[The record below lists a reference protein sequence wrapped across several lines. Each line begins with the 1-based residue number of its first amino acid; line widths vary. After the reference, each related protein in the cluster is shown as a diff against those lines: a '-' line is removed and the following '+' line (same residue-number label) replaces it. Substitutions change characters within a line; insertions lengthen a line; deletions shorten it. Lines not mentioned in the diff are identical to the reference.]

1 MKEEKEPTLLD
12 YWRTIWRYRFFILLF
27 FVITV
32 GVTFIFSLLSPKIY
46 RATATILPPQEKRV
60 SGLSQM
66 LGAAGI
72 NIQGISQPTST
83 TDVFMAL
90 LKSRR
95 MKDEVIN
102 RFDLQ
107 KVYKTKTKEEA
118 RKKLDR
124 NSEVEISRQEKVI
137 KINVMD
143 TSPERS
149 ADIANFYLENLDRL
163 NRELNITSAGQM
175 CRFIEERLKETAAS
189 LKTAEEKLETYQVR
203 KKVVSG
209 QEKETAAK
217 TSGELQGNLIAARV
231 RLEALK
237 KYATKNNPEV
247 IKLQNEVK
255 EMEKVVSS
263 LPPVGTELGR
273 LIRDV
278 KVQETIYSLLASQY
292 EQARIEEARDTPTV
306 QILDYATPPEKKY
319 KPKIKLNMA
328 ISGVIALIFGIFFS
342 FLYNSSKAEISLRK

>member
-124 NSEVEISRQEKVI
+124 NSEVEISRQERVI

-175 CRFIEERLKETAAS
+175 CRFIEERLKETAIF
-189 LKTAEEKLETYQVR
+189 LRKTEEKLEAYQIR

-209 QEKETAAK
+209 Q
-217 TSGELQGNLIAARV
+217 R
-231 RLEALK
+231 
-237 KYATKNNPEV
+237 
-247 IKLQNEVK
+247 
-255 EMEKVVSS
+255 
-263 LPPVGTELGR
+263 
-273 LIRDV
+273 
-278 KVQETIYSLLASQY
+278 
-292 EQARIEEARDTPTV
+292 
-306 QILDYATPPEKKY
+306 
-319 KPKIKLNMA
+319 
-328 ISGVIALIFGIFFS
+328 
-342 FLYNSSKAEISLRK
+342 

>member
-1 MKEEKEPTLLD
+1 MKEEEELTLLD
-12 YWRTIWRYRFFILLF
+12 YWRTIWRYRFFILLLF
-27 FVITV
+27 IIAV
-32 GVTFIFSLLSPKIY
+32 GTTLVFSLISPKIY
-46 RATATILPPQEKRV
+46 RATATILPPQEKQV

-66 LGAAGI
+66 LAATGI

-118 RKKLDR
+118 RGKLDG
-124 NSEVEISRQEKVI
+124 NSEVEISKQEKVI

-175 CRFIEERLKETAAS
+175 CRFIEERLKEAAAS

>member
-1 MKEEKEPTLLD
+1 MKEEEELTLLD
-12 YWRTIWRYRFFILLF
+12 YWRTIWRYRFFILLLF
-27 FVITV
+27 IIAV
-32 GVTFIFSLLSPKIY
+32 GTTLVFSLISPKIY
-46 RATATILPPQEKRV
+46 RATATILPPQEKQV

-66 LGAAGI
+66 LAATGI

-118 RKKLDR
+118 RGKLDG
-124 NSEVEISRQEKVI
+124 NSEVEISKQEKVI

-175 CRFIEERLKETAAS
+175 CRFIEERLKEAAAS

-278 KVQETIYSLLASQY
+278 KVQETIYSLLTSQY

-319 KPKIKLNMA
+319 KPKIKSNMA

>member
-12 YWRTIWRYRFFILLF
+12 YWRTIWRYRFFILLLF
-27 FVITV
+27 IIAV
-32 GVTFIFSLLSPKIY
+32 GTTLVFSLISPKIY
-46 RATATILPPQEKRV
+46 RATATILPPQEKQV

-83 TDVFMAL
+83 TDVFMAF

-118 RKKLDR
+118 RGKLDG
-124 NSEVEISRQEKVI
+124 NSEVEISKQEKVI

-175 CRFIEERLKETAAS
+175 CRFIEERLKEAAAS

-306 QILDYATPPEKKY
+306 QILDYATPPERKY

-342 FLYNSSKAEISLRK
+342 FLYNSFKAEISLRK